1 MHRHE
6 RESAPRD
13 APIVTGPTL
22 ALLGLGIIL
31 TASTLVWMISVRL
44 EDASIADICWG
55 LGFVLL
61 AWLLPPVADADTA
74 VLAGRVLITLWGA
87 RLSLHIF
94 RRNHGKGEDP
104 RYRAMRASHGRAFWW
119 RSLFTVFWLQ
129 GAILWFV
136 ALPLL
141 VAVRASS
148 PAALTAVDGLG
159 VLLFAVGF
167 GFEVVGDYQ
176 LERFRGE
183 PSNRGKVLDRGL
195 WRYTRHPNYFGDATL
210 WWGLYAIA
218 AATPSGWLTVLSPAL
233 MTFLLMRVSGVTLLE
248 DGLKASKPGYRRT
261 SPAHRRSSH
270 GFRAFRGEPCGALIW
285 STTRS
290 TKSDG
295 SPRCSWQRLASAAHP
310 TIVARI
316 EHPTR
321 PWAGTRRPVQ
331 GDVTTIARQVRPP
344 LRRYACGTVESK
356 YIESPAASAC
366 SSTPMCTLRYRQWC
380 R

>member
-1 MHRHE
+1 MIDLT
-6 RESAPRD
+6 P
-13 APIVTGPTL
+13 
-22 ALLGLGIIL
+22 ALIGLGTIL

-61 AWLLPPVADADTA
+61 AWLYCLLSPTLTPRSWLVA
-74 VLAGRVLITLWGA
+74 VLITLWGA
-87 RLSLHIF
+87 RLSLHIV
-94 RRNHGKGEDP
+94 RRNHGKEEDP

-159 VLLFAVGF
+159 VLLFAIGF

-176 LERFRGE
+176 LERFRAE
-183 PSNRGKVLDRGL
+183 PSNRGNVLDRGL

-218 AATPSGWLTVLSPAL
+218 ATTPSGWLTVLSPAL

-248 DGLKASKPGYRRT
+248 DWPESLEARLSRVHHPHSGVLPLVSARSAVIDCGAPPTECQFRGTLRRQRGR
-261 SPAHRRSSH
+261 SGRRSADR
-270 GFRAFRGEPCGALIW
+270 RAAPLN
-285 STTRS
+285 RS
-290 TKSDG
+290 TSN
-295 SPRCSWQRLASAAHP
+295 
-310 TIVARI
+310 
-316 EHPTR
+316 
-321 PWAGTRRPVQ
+321 RRPQ
-331 GDVTTIARQVRPP
+331 ARARHRPCA
-344 LRRYACGTVESK
+344 RS
-356 YIESPAASAC
+356 
-366 SSTPMCTLRYRQWC
+366 MCPQWC